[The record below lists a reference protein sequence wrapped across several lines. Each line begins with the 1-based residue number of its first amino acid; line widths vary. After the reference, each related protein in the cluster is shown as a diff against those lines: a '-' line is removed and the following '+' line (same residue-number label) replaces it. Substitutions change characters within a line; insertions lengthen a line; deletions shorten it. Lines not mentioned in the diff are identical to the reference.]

1 MPSLHSNL
9 ARTSAPVVSTDA
21 EDLVLVDGQD
31 RELGFLDKAA
41 CHDGKGVLHRAF
53 SVFLFNDRGEVL
65 IQKRAA
71 SKRLWPSYWANS
83 CCSHPRR
90 GEALEQAVRR
100 RLGEEL
106 GVRAQQVRGL
116 AFLYKFEY
124 QAAFG
129 AAGSEHELCSVF
141 RAQLAGAPMVNTTE
155 IDDWAWVAPSAL
167 TRRLEQRPGDFA
179 PWLHL
184 EWPHLLAD
192 EGTRSRKRK

>member
-1 MPSLHSNL
+1 MPSLSGNL
-9 ARTSAPVVSTDA
+9 SRINAQVVSTDA
-21 EDLVLVDGQD
+21 EDLILVDSQD
-31 RELGFLDKAA
+31 VELGFLDKAA
-41 CHDGKGVLHRAF
+41 CHDGNGVLHRAF

-71 SKRLWPSYWANS
+71 GKRLWPSYWANS

-90 GEALEQAVRR
+90 GEAMEQAVRR

-106 GVRAQQVRGL
+106 GLRAQQVRGL

-129 AAGSEHELCSVF
+129 AVGSEHELCSVF
-141 RAQLAGAPMVNTTE
+141 RARLAGAPVVNATE
-155 IDDWAWVAPSAL
+155 IDDWAWIAPEAL
-167 TRRLEQRPGDFA
+167 TRRLKQQPEDFA

-192 EGTRSRKRK
+192 EGIRPRKRK